1 VTDDSG
7 QLPEPT
13 DVRSFL
19 IADIRGYTTFT
30 QVHGD
35 EAGAR
40 LAGRFARVVREEVEG
55 RGGAVVELRGDE
67 ALCAFGSPRGALRA
81 AVALQRRCAD
91 EIRADPSL
99 PLRVGIGMDAG
110 EAVAV
115 EGGYRGAALNLAA
128 RLCSLA
134 KAGEVLVSE
143 GIVHLA
149 RRVDD
154 LTYVDR
160 GRMTLKG
167 IAEPVHVMQVEFALD
182 LPGESVAA
190 RRRPTLAQMVALA
203 VAGAT
208 LLATA
213 VFAGTRGGG
222 DSSAP
227 LGANAVASLDSS
239 GSVSSQVSLPG
250 GGRPAG
256 IAAGRGGIWATDAVR
271 SVAVEVNPTSGALE
285 AATPPLGTAPSG
297 IAVGGGGLWVADSA
311 GATVRWVN
319 LAAPTTPPTSISVG
333 QGPGPIAY
341 GDGAAWVVN
350 AIDGTLQ
357 RLPGP
362 GERPSVAIPVGADPT
377 AVIVASGSVWVAD
390 AGSKSVERLDP
401 NLRVTDRIPVG
412 SDPVALAYGGGAVW
426 VANAADATVTRI
438 EPSDDSTRTATV
450 GGQPIGVAFAGGSVW
465 VAIDQPSS
473 VARIEPGTLSVR
485 STALASPPE
494 AIAARGGRAWITSL
508 ASPASHRGG
517 KLRVLFGTPGGN
529 PVGSS
534 PFGAGLNPYDPG
546 AAPYGIHFSLLHLTN
561 DGLVALRRIG
571 GAGGEQ
577 LVPDLAVAPPAISDA
592 GRTYTFRL
600 RRGIRYSNGD
610 PVKPSDFLFAIRR
623 QFLNPVSYGI
633 SFFGDIVGASECSR
647 SPPECAAAL
656 GRGIQPDD
664 VAGTVTIHLVHPDP
678 GFVYAL
684 ATTFADLLPHDTPAI
699 DSGLP
704 VPATGPYV
712 IARAG
717 ERAVTLV
724 RNPRFRQWSAAAQ
737 PAGFPDSIQ
746 WTYARRDATAL
757 TDIEHG
763 RDDVMLN
770 DPPADRL
777 AELRTTYAAL
787 THPYVG
793 LETDYLA
800 FNTRVPPF
808 SSKRVRQA
816 VNFAIDRRRIAAF
829 AGVGKNTPTCQVLPP
844 TMLGYSPYC
853 PYTRDPNPHSGAWL
867 GSDPTRA
874 RALIAQSGTRGDRV
888 EVWACTCLGTS
899 RSKAAYVAH
908 MLADLGYRASNHLTS
923 KFDEY
928 VRGTSNTGHP
938 VVIIAQWTADFPY
951 PSNFFDALL
960 LCSSR
965 PERVA
970 RYCDHGLDALVS
982 AAKRESGNAGRVSWQ
997 RADRAAVDQ
1006 AAWAPLTN
1014 DGGIDVISSRVGNYQ
1029 HNPQIGILLDQLWVR

>member
-1 VTDDSG
+1 VPDDSG
-7 QLPEPT
+7 QLPKPT

-40 LAGRFARVVREEVEG
+40 LAGRFAQVVREEVEG

-115 EGGYRGAALNLAA
+115 EGGYRGGALNLAA
-128 RLCSLA
+128 RLCSIA
-134 KAGEVLVSE
+134 KAGEVLVTE

-154 LTYVDR
+154 LTYADR

-167 IAEPVHVMQVEFALD
+167 IAEPVRVMQVEFALD
-182 LPGESVAA
+182 LPSESSVAA
-190 RRRPTLAQMVALA
+190 RRRLTLMQMVALA
-203 VAGAT
+203 VAAVT
-208 LLATA
+208 LLAAA
-213 VFAGTRGGG
+213 VFAGTRGGH
-222 DSSAP
+222 SSPA
-227 LGANAVASLDSS
+227 LVANAVASLDSS

-256 IAAGRGGIWATDAVR
+256 IAAGGGGIWATDAVR
-271 SVAVEVNPTSGALE
+271 TVAVEVNPTSGALE

-311 GATVRWVN
+311 GATVRWVS

-357 RLPGP
+357 RLRGP

-377 AVIVASGSVWVAD
+377 AVIVAAGSVWVAD

-401 NLRVTDRIPVG
+401 GLRVTDRIPVG

-426 VANAADATVTRI
+426 VANTADATVTRI
-438 EPSDDSTRTATV
+438 EPSNDSTRTTTV
-450 GGQPIGVAFAGGSVW
+450 GGQPVGVAFAGGSVW
-465 VAIDQPSS
+465 VAVDHPSS
-473 VARIEPGTLSVR
+473 VAQIEPGTLSVR
-485 STALASPPE
+485 STALASPPQ
-494 AIAARGGRAWITSL
+494 AIVGWEGRPWITSL
-508 ASPASHRGG
+508 ASAASHRGG
-517 KLRVLFGTPGGN
+517 TLRVLFGTPGGN
-529 PVGSS
+529 PRGSS

-546 AAPYGIHFSLLHLTN
+546 AAPYGVHFSLLHLTN

-577 LVPDLAVAPPAISDA
+577 LVPDLAVAPPAISDG

-610 PVKPSDFLFAIRR
+610 PVKPSDFQFAIRR
-623 QFLNPVSYGI
+623 MFLNPTVSYGT
-633 SFFGDIVGASECSR
+633 SFFGDIVGASECTR
-647 SPPECAAAL
+647 SPPECRTAL

-678 GFVYAL
+678 GFVFAL

-699 DSGLP
+699 DSGRP
-704 VPATGPYV
+704 VPATGPYM
-712 IARAG
+712 IAKAG
-717 ERAVTLV
+717 EDAVTLV

-737 PAGFPDSIQ
+737 PAGFPNSIQ
-746 WTYARRDATAL
+746 WTYARDGAAL
-757 TDIEHG
+757 TDVEKG

-770 DPPADRL
+770 DLPAGRL

-787 THPYVG
+787 AHPYVG
-793 LETDYLA
+793 LETDYVS
-800 FNTRVPPF
+800 FNTHVPPF
-808 SSKRVRQA
+808 SSKRARQA
-816 VNFAIDRRRIAAF
+816 VNFAIDRRRLAAF

-844 TMLGYSPYC
+844 TMFGYSPYC
-853 PYTRDPNPHSGAWL
+853 PYTRAPNPHSGAWL
-867 GSDPTRA
+867 GNDPSRA

-899 RSKAAYVAH
+899 RSKAAYVGQA
-908 MLADLGYRASNHLTS
+908 LAKLGYRVSNRFTS
-923 KFDEY
+923 DYNQY
-928 VRGTSNTGHP
+928 VRGTSTTAHP
-938 VVIIAQWTADFPY
+938 VVIIEQWTADFPY
-951 PSNFFDALL
+951 PSNYFDALL
-960 LCSSR
+960 LCSSH
-965 PERVA
+965 PEPA
-970 RYCDHGLDALVS
+970 IRYCDNHLDALVS
-982 AAKRESGNAGRVSWQ
+982 AAKRASGNAGRMAWQ
-997 RADRAAVDQ
+997 RADRATVDQ

-1014 DGGIDVISSRVGNYQ
+1014 DGGIDVIGRRVGNYQ